1 MKDKQELLRQ
11 LMISLSKNEAE
22 QADKLIE
29 AFKKEV
35 HEITAEEVTEVAQK
49 LEDEKVFADAQMHV
63 SIERKVFEIVSS
75 KIPQQDLDS
84 FPKGHPIHTFLE
96 ENKQISALV
105 ERARQLNEMENS
117 FTGLNTD
124 WTLIAKQFLSLNI
137 HYLRKENQ
145 LFPFLEKYG
154 FNHPS
159 SMMWSLH
166 DEIRSL
172 AKTFSKAV
180 EENDEKTAQ
189 YILPV
194 LLREAGE
201 MTIKEEKVLF
211 PTSVRLLTEDD
222 WKAIREGEDEIGWM
236 VGKPPASW
244 QAKANIGSYLNASPE
259 RAKTILDL
267 IAGFFS
273 GKGIPEL
280 RERFDAELGGE
291 ISAGEFAFA
300 EQKIKEKG
308 VSGLQLEE
316 KIDELISIFKKS
328 LKKVSIDNMEEGH
341 PLDTFIKENKAIMA
355 LITGLRKAGKEI
367 NLKDVDHKFWVEA
380 YDKLWQINTHYVR
393 KENQLFPYL
402 EKKGFDTPSTV
413 MWALDDNIRNEIK
426 SNRSLLDNKKYEE
439 LFDTQETLFKAIEE
453 MIFKEDKI
461 LWPTSLELIGNDE
474 WVKIRQGEDE
484 VGYCLIDAPPMWNTN
499 RNYPEHREQS
509 GQKQTVEN
517 VNPVPF
523 VAGSDK
529 SRSLV
534 GGINLDVGTL
544 TPDQINLI
552 FKHMPFDVT
561 YVDEFDEVRYY
572 NKGDVRIFPRS
583 PGIIGRQVKYC
594 HPPKS
599 VHIVEKI
606 IAAFKRGEKNEAD
619 FWVNFGS
626 KLIYIQ
632 YFAVRDDTGNY
643 KGVLEITYD
652 TTTAKNLEGEKLLLD
667 WK

>member
-1 MKDKQELLRQ
+1 M
-11 LMISLSKNEAE
+11 
-22 QADKLIE
+22 
-29 AFKKEV
+29 
-35 HEITAEEVTEVAQK
+35 
-49 LEDEKVFADAQMHV
+49 
-63 SIERKVFEIVSS
+63 
-75 KIPQQDLDS
+75 
-84 FPKGHPIHTFLE
+84 
-96 ENKQISALV
+96 
-105 ERARQLNEMENS
+105 
-117 FTGLNTD
+117 
-124 WTLIAKQFLSLNI
+124 
-137 HYLRKENQ
+137 
-145 LFPFLEKYG
+145 
-154 FNHPS
+154 
-159 SMMWSLH
+159 
-166 DEIRSL
+166 
-172 AKTFSKAV
+172 
-180 EENDEKTAQ
+180 
-189 YILPV
+189 
-194 LLREAGE
+194 
-201 MTIKEEKVLF
+201 
-211 PTSVRLLTEDD
+211 
-222 WKAIREGEDEIGWM
+222 
-236 VGKPPASW
+236 
-244 QAKANIGSYLNASPE
+244 
-259 RAKTILDL
+259 
-267 IAGFFS
+267 
-273 GKGIPEL
+273 
-280 RERFDAELGGE
+280 
-291 ISAGEFAFA
+291 
-300 EQKIKEKG
+300 
-308 VSGLQLEE
+308 
-316 KIDELISIFKKS
+316 
-328 LKKVSIDNMEEGH
+328 
-341 PLDTFIKENKAIMA
+341 
-355 LITGLRKAGKEI
+355 
-367 NLKDVDHKFWVEA
+367 EA
-380 YDKLWQINTHYVR
+380 YDKLWQISIHYVR

-413 MWALDDNIRNEIK
+413 MWALDDNIRKEIK

-499 RNYPEHREQS
+499 RNHPGHREQS

-572 NKGDVRIFPRS
+572 NKGDERIFPRS

-606 IAAFKRGEKNEAD
+606 IASFKKGEKNEAD
-619 FWVNFGS
+619 FWVNFGG

-632 YFAVRDDTGNY
+632 YFAVHDDTGNY

>member
-1 MKDKQELLRQ
+1 
-11 LMISLSKNEAE
+11 
-22 QADKLIE
+22 
-29 AFKKEV
+29 
-35 HEITAEEVTEVAQK
+35 
-49 LEDEKVFADAQMHV
+49 
-63 SIERKVFEIVSS
+63 
-75 KIPQQDLDS
+75 
-84 FPKGHPIHTFLE
+84 
-96 ENKQISALV
+96 
-105 ERARQLNEMENS
+105 
-117 FTGLNTD
+117 
-124 WTLIAKQFLSLNI
+124 
-137 HYLRKENQ
+137 
-145 LFPFLEKYG
+145 
-154 FNHPS
+154 
-159 SMMWSLH
+159 MMWSLH

-201 MTIKEEKVLF
+201 MTIKEEKVLL
-211 PTSVRLLTEDD
+211 PTSVRLLTEDE

-236 VGKPPASW
+236 VGKPPRSW
-244 QAKANIGSYLNASPE
+244 QVKVNMGSYLNASPE
-259 RAKTILDL
+259 RTKTILDL

-273 GKGIPEL
+273 GKSIPEL
-280 RERFDAELGGE
+280 RERFEAELGGE

-300 EQKIKEKG
+300 EQKIKENG
-308 VSGLQLEE
+308 ISGSQLEE

-328 LKKVSIDNMEEGH
+328 LKRVSIDNLEEGH
-341 PLDTFIKENKAIMA
+341 PLDTFIKENKAIKA
-355 LITGLRKAGKEI
+355 LITGLRKAAKEVD
-367 NLKDVDHKFWVEA
+367 LKNVDHKFWAEA
-380 YDKLWQINTHYVR
+380 YGKLWQISTHYVR

-413 MWALDDNIRNEIK
+413 MWALDDNIRSEIK

-439 LFDTQETLFKAIEE
+439 LFDTQETLLRAVEE

-461 LWPTSLELIGNDE
+461 LWPTSLELISNDE

-484 VGYCLIDAPPMWNTN
+484 VGYCLIEPPPMWNTN
-499 RNYPEHREQS
+499 Q
-509 GQKQTVEN
+509 QQTVGN

-523 VAGSDK
+523 MAGDK

-561 YVDEFDEVRYY
+561 YVNEFDEVRYY
-572 NKGDVRIFPRS
+572 NKGDERIFPRS

-606 IAAFKRGEKNEAD
+606 IAAFKKGEKDEAD
-619 FWVNFGS
+619 FWVNFGG

-643 KGVLEITYD
+643 KGVLEVSYD
-652 TTTAKNLEGEKLLLD
+652 TTTAKSLEGEKLLLD
-667 WK
+667 WQ

>member
-1 MKDKQELLRQ
+1 VKDKQELLKQ
-11 LMISLSKNEAE
+11 LMIALSKNETE

-29 AFKKEV
+29 VFKKEIS
-35 HEITAEEVTEVAQK
+35 EITAEEVTEVAQK
-49 LEDEKVFADAQMHV
+49 LEDEKIFADAEMHV
-63 SIERKVFEIVSS
+63 SIERKIFEIVNS
-75 KIPQQDLDS
+75 KIPQHDLAS
-84 FPKGHPIHTFLE
+84 FPNGHPIHTFLE
-96 ENKQISALV
+96 ENKYIIALV
-105 ERARQLNEMENS
+105 ERARKLKEVENS
-117 FTGLNTD
+117 FADLKTD
-124 WTLIAKQFLSLNI
+124 WILIAKQFVNLNI

-145 LFPFLEKYG
+145 LFPFLEKHG

-180 EENDEKTAQ
+180 EENDEKTAL

-194 LLREAGE
+194 LLREASE

-211 PTSVRLLTEDD
+211 PTSARLLSEAE

-236 VGKPPASW
+236 VGKPPVSW
-244 QAKANIGSYLNASPE
+244 QVKGNMGSYLNSLPE
-259 RAKTILDL
+259 RTNKIRDIIT
-267 IAGFFS
+267 GFFS
-273 GKGIPEL
+273 GKSIPEL
-280 RERFDAELGGE
+280 RKRFDVELGGE

-300 EQKIKEKG
+300 EQKVKEKG
-308 VSGLQLEE
+308 ISGSQFEE

-328 LKKVSIDNMEEGH
+328 LKKISIDNIEKGH
-341 PLDTFIKENKAIMA
+341 PLDTFIKENKAIKA
-355 LITGLRKAGKEI
+355 LITRLRKARKEI
-367 NLKDVDHKFWVEA
+367 DLTHVNHNFWTEA
-380 YDKLWQINTHYVR
+380 YDKLWQISTHYVR

-402 EKKGFDTPSTV
+402 EKKGFNTPSTV
-413 MWALDDNIRNEIK
+413 MWSLDDNIRNEIK
-426 SNRSLLDNKKYEE
+426 YNRSLLDNKKYTE
-439 LFDTQETLFKAIEE
+439 LFDMQETLFKAIEE

-461 LWPTSLELIGNDE
+461 LWPTSLELIEHDE

-499 RNYPEHREQS
+499 QEYT
-509 GQKQTVEN
+509 GQEQTVEI

-523 VAGSDK
+523 LASNK

-544 TPDQINLI
+544 TPKQINLI

-572 NKGDVRIFPRS
+572 NKGDERIFPRS

-606 IAAFKRGEKNEAD
+606 IAAFKKGEKNEAN
-619 FWVNFGS
+619 FWVDFGE

-632 YFAVRDDTGNY
+632 YFAIRNDTGKY
-643 KGVLEITYD
+643 KGILEITYD
-652 TTTAKNLEGEKLLLD
+652 TTTARSLEGEKRLLD
-667 WK
+667 WE